1 MSYVHLFVTLKI
13 TDNVAHSAYR
23 TIQKRLGIGT
33 LSSLRRSD
41 FWELGYPGLS
51 FQQALQTTERLVT
64 KTSLF
69 VNPNKHDWFQRGTD
83 QPIEELG
90 LNNFNLSSDAA
101 VLVCDREDGV
111 AESTLEALE
120 RLAGENSEYPSTLR
134 RGVWWDLTFKGLEPS
149 ELMEAA
155 EKIAFTQDRHQ
166 GLLANPHYQTYR
178 IFSR

>member
-23 TIQKRLGIGT
+23 TIQKGLGIER
-33 LSSLRRSD
+33 LSSICRSD
-41 FWELGYPGLS
+41 FWEFGYPGLS

-64 KTSLF
+64 KTSHF
-69 VNPNKHDWFQRGTD
+69 VNPNKHDWFQRGSE

-90 LNNFNLSSDAA
+90 VNDIALSSDAV

-111 AESTLEALE
+111 AESTLEAMQ
-120 RLAGENSEYPSTLR
+120 RLAGENGDSPVILR
-134 RGVWWDLTFKGLEPS
+134 RGVWWDLTFNGLEPS
-149 ELMEAA
+149 EFIKTA
-155 EKIAFTQDRHQ
+155 EKIAFTQNRHE

-178 IFSR
+178 VFS